1 MYPPVSG
8 LVIRVGRRLAFV
20 PASAIDRIG
29 HAEVVLRSARL
40 DLRDVIR
47 RSGEVLLA
55 KDVLDHQL
63 VDVEG
68 VQVIRAADL
77 YLAEVIGRIRLVG
90 ADVSNATLL
99 RRLGPRRWRPRPTPD
114 RVIDWAAIQPFTD
127 SAKDVSGAATH
138 VRLKTTNEG
147 LHRLRPGE
155 LADLLEDLRR
165 DERRELLAALGPDEA
180 ADALEE
186 MQPEDLEQLLR
197 ESDPVEAGRLV
208 AAMEPD
214 EAVDALRDLPL
225 AVRGEVLR
233 HIPAVTALA
242 LRELLGYEEDEAG
255 GIMTTAL
262 VTAKSGDKVKKVVDR
277 LSEARAHGAD
287 LDAVAVVDDDGRLLG
302 DVSRAR
308 HPAGAARVDRHA
320 DVGAPRRRGRRD
332 GEPAHVGQRGGRATG
347 RGAAPFHGGRR
358 RRGVPHR
365 AHPGR
370 RRARRTGP
378 DQGPLPLSTP
388 SVMKVQVSRRWL
400 IYLAAA
406 GPGLIAAAAGNDAGG
421 IVTYSSAGAQ
431 FIYRTLFLMVL
442 ITVAYV
448 IVQEMV
454 ARLATYTGKGLAA
467 LIREE
472 FDLRLTAF
480 AITAF
485 AIANVGLMVT
495 EFGGIATS
503 FELFNVSRYISVPIA
518 AVAIWSLVLFGS
530 YRYAE
535 RIFLLLTVVFIAY
548 PIAAVLAH
556 PNWHQ
561 VAVNTVWPH
570 FVASKSFLL
579 LSVALIGTTIT
590 PYIQLYEAGAVVD
603 KGVKPENYHFQR
615 VDAITG
621 AVLAALVAMSIIIAT
636 GATIGGTGPL
646 TSATT
651 AAEGLKP
658 VAGAFATTLF
668 GIGSARR
675 LRPGRRRGPALD
687 LLRRGRG
694 DRGRALG
701 LVELPAGSGVPRH
714 LHLPDPRSAPP
725 WCSFRATSSR

>member
-1 MYPPVSG
+1 M
-8 LVIRVGRRLAFV
+8 
-20 PASAIDRIG
+20 
-29 HAEVVLRSARL
+29 
-40 DLRDVIR
+40 
-47 RSGEVLLA
+47 
-55 KDVLDHQL
+55 K
-63 VDVEG
+63 
-68 VQVIRAADL
+68 
-77 YLAEVIGRIRLVG
+77 
-90 ADVSNATLL
+90 
-99 RRLGPRRWRPRPTPD
+99 
-114 RVIDWAAIQPFTD
+114 
-127 SAKDVSGAATH
+127 
-138 VRLKTTNEG
+138 LK
-147 LHRLRPGE
+147 
-155 LADLLEDLRR
+155 
-165 DERRELLAALGPDEA
+165 
-180 ADALEE
+180 
-186 MQPEDLEQLLR
+186 
-197 ESDPVEAGRLV
+197 
-208 AAMEPD
+208 
-214 EAVDALRDLPL
+214 
-225 AVRGEVLR
+225 
-233 HIPAVTALA
+233 
-242 LRELLGYEEDEAG
+242 
-255 GIMTTAL
+255 
-262 VTAKSGDKVKKVVDR
+262 
-277 LSEARAHGAD
+277 
-287 LDAVAVVDDDGRLLG
+287 
-302 DVSRAR
+302 
-308 HPAGAARVDRHA
+308 
-320 DVGAPRRRGRRD
+320 
-332 GEPAHVGQRGGRATG
+332 
-347 RGAAPFHGGRR
+347 
-358 RRGVPHR
+358 
-365 AHPGR
+365 
-370 RRARRTGP
+370 
-378 DQGPLPLSTP
+378 
-388 SVMKVQVSRRWL
+388 VSRRWL

-485 AIANVGLMVT
+485 AIANIGLMVT

-548 PIAAVLAH
+548 PIAAVLAK

-570 FVASKSFLL
+570 FEASKSFLL
-579 LSVALIGTTIT
+579 LAVALIGTTIT

-603 KGVKPENYHFQR
+603 KGVKPEEYHFQR

-621 AVLAALVAMSIIIAT
+621 AVLAAIVAMSIIVAT

-668 GIGSARR
+668 GLGLLGASALAAAVVPLSTSYAVAEAIGVERSVSSSFRQAPVFLGIFTFQILIGAAVVLVPGNLITLILNTQVLEGVITPMTLILILVLANRRSLLGSAAN
-675 LRPGRRRGPALD
+675 GPVARWAGGFAIVAVAAVAGVYV
-687 LLRRGRG
+687 LLTV
-694 DRGRALG
+694 LG
-701 LVELPAGSGVPRH
+701 WFGLG
-714 LHLPDPRSAPP
+714 
-725 WCSFRATSSR
+725 